1 MQNQS
6 TQFGPV
12 QIGIIVLTLAT
23 GIIHLVILNLGYLR
37 EGTIDP
43 LFTLNGIGYLVLL
56 IALFLPQLSA
66 YRGLIRWALILFTA
80 TTILAWIVITRGD
93 SNILGYV
100 DKLLEVVL
108 IVLLFVDRGR

>member
-6 TQFGPV
+6 TQLGPV

-23 GIIHLVILNLGYLR
+23 AIIHLVILNLGM
-37 EGTIDP
+37 GTIDP

-66 YRGLIRWALILFTA
+66 NRGLIRWAFIVFTA
-80 TTILAWIVITRGD
+80 VTIIAWIAIGEKST
-93 SNILGYV
+93 LGYV
-100 DKLLEVVL
+100 DKLIEVVL
-108 IVLLFVDRGR
+108 IVLLFIDRGR